1 MTMFAPASPEHPAGT
16 DDPITTIVI
25 AGATGDLAQR
35 KLLPAL
41 YHLWIKG
48 RLAPN
53 VSIVGFARAVMTA
66 DEFREF
72 MWRGIQEIGGLE
84 PRRED
89 WDAFSP
95 RLNYFG
101 GDLAKPDDV
110 DVLRVHIEELE
121 GGDAKAN
128 RLFYLSI
135 TPAIFDAAV
144 SSLGACGLVE
154 ETPESGWKRV
164 VIEKPFGRDLESA
177 HALNSSIH
185 RVFREDQVYRIDH
198 YLGKETVQ
206 NLLVLRFANAI
217 FEPIWNRNY
226 VDNVQITVAESVDVG
241 ERAGY
246 YDQFG
251 VVRDMIQNHLL
262 QVLTLVAMEPPVTL
276 EADSLRNKK
285 VEALRAIR
293 PWTAIEAARNAVRAQ
308 YIGYRD
314 AQGVDPHSA
323 TPTYAAMRLYLDNW
337 RWQGVPFYLR
347 SGKAMARKS
356 SEIAIQ
362 FRAPP
367 HRIFPANPM
376 WGPLSNILT
385 LRLQPDEGVHL
396 RFAAKLP
403 DEGMAVR
410 PVHMDFHY
418 GTEFGTD
425 DLPEAYE
432 RLLQDALEGDASL
445 FIRSDHIEEAWK
457 IVDPLLEA
465 WEDSISHPVQWYEP
479 GSWGPE
485 TADAL
490 LSQDGRS
497 WATVG
502 DRHGRIS
509 D

>member
-1 MTMFAPASPEHPAGT
+1 MTLYPPASPEHPADT
-16 DDPITTIVI
+16 DDTATTIVI

-41 YHLWIKG
+41 FHLWIKG

-53 VSIVGFARAVMTA
+53 VPIVGFARAAMSTE
-66 DEFREF
+66 EFREF
-72 MWRGIQEIGGLE
+72 MWRGMQEIGGLA
-84 PRRED
+84 PNREQ
-89 WDAFSP
+89 WDAFVP
-95 RLNYFG
+95 RLTYLG
-101 GDLAKPDDV
+101 GDLSSDTDV
-110 DVLRVHIEELE
+110 GALRAHLE
-121 GGDAKAN
+121 GIEHGTQRPN
-128 RLFYLSI
+128 RLYYLSI
-135 TPAIFDAAV
+135 TPSIFDAAV
-144 SSLGACGLVE
+144 SSFNASGLVE
-154 ETPESGWKRV
+154 ETPETGWRRV
-164 VIEKPFGRDLESA
+164 VVEKPFGRDLASA
-177 HALNSSIH
+177 NALNATIH

-262 QVLTLVAMEPPVTL
+262 QVLALVAMEPPVTL

-293 PWTAIEAARNAVRAQ
+293 PWTATEAARNAVRAQ
-308 YIGYRD
+308 YIGYR
-314 AQGVDPHSA
+314 AASGVDPHSA

-356 SEIAIQ
+356 SEIAIE

-367 HRIFPANPM
+367 HRIFPANPL
-376 WGPLSNILT
+376 WGDLANILT

-403 DEGMAVR
+403 DQGMAVR
-410 PVHMDFHY
+410 PVDMDFHY

-432 RLLQDALEGDASL
+432 RLLSDALDGDASL

-479 GSWGPE
+479 GSWGPD

-497 WATVG
+497 WSPVG
-502 DRHGRIS
+502 DRHGRIG